1 MSFNNALVNMS
12 ELLSEFNRKFNNFS
26 PNDKNPIML

>member
-12 ELLSEFNRKFNNFS
+12 DLLSEINRKFNNFS
-26 PNDKNPIML
+26 PNDKVPAKL